1 MQKISKKH
9 PCRVNTIQTDCVIT
23 PFFERK
29 KGVLVSGCEVE
40 STVWDTGATNTIISS
55 AVIDA
60 LGLKPVR
67 QNHRG
72 QLLWDGMSPQRA
84 QLSDIPEHA
93 TVDIG
98 DTVITSGA
106 SAFFPEGLVVGTISA
121 IEPDRNGGFFDI
133 DIDLAVDYNAV
144 YHVYLIENLAAQE
157 RNDLEKPASDE

>member
-67 QNHRG
+67 QTQIEGVGGCMDSSVYKINIYVDG
-72 QLLWDGMSPQRA
+72 CLEFTGIEALL
-84 QLSDIPEHA
+84 
-93 TVDIG
+93 V
-98 DTVITSGA
+98 TSGIMML
-106 SAFFPEGLVVGTISA
+106 S
-121 IEPDRNGGFFDI
+121 
-133 DIDLAVDYNAV
+133 
-144 YHVYLIENLAAQE
+144 
-157 RNDLEKPASDE
+157 

>member
-67 QNHRG
+67 QTQIEGVGGCMDSSVYKINIYV
-72 QLLWDGMSPQRA
+72 DGCLEFTGIEA
-84 QLSDIPEHA
+84 LSG
-93 TVDIG
+93 DIG
-98 DTVITSGA
+98 DYDVIIGMDIITLGDFVITNKDDQTWF
-106 SAFFPEGLVVGTISA
+106 AFRYPSSEH
-121 IEPDRNGGFFDI
+121 IE
-133 DIDLAVDYNAV
+133 
-144 YHVYLIENLAAQE
+144 
-157 RNDLEKPASDE
+157 S